1 MKKMTLNN
9 IYEWPLMTRIL
20 LLGLVFSAALY
31 LGYRY
36 DLTAQM
42 KKLSQAEQQEVD
54 IKQQIELVF
63 RKNEI
68 IKSEVARLPELRT
81 ALVQMGKE
89 LVTYNELPEL
99 LNGILKLGGD
109 NHLFFSLFA
118 PGASVKVAMPEP
130 VKDASTDNS
139 APAANAAPTPAATS
153 EPAAPEPPKRFLFAK
168 VPIKVVLVGT
178 YHQIADFIS
187 QVANMPSI
195 IVIGDFTISNESS
208 NALLGEKLAKQAEAQ
223 HLLSAEMTLDVYHTL
238 ENK

>member
-9 IYEWPLMTRIL
+9 IYEWPLMTRVL
-20 LLGLVFSAALY
+20 LLGLIFSAALY

-42 KKLSQAEQQEVD
+42 KKLSQAEQQEAD

-68 IKSEVARLPELRT
+68 IKNEVARLPELRT
-81 ALVQMGKE
+81 ALLQMRKE
-89 LVTYNELPEL
+89 LVTYNELPSL
-99 LNGILKLGGD
+99 LNNILKLGGD
-109 NHLFFSLFA
+109 NNLFFSLFA

-130 VKDASTDNS
+130 VKIASADNPVSAATTAPAASTD
-139 APAANAAPTPAATS
+139 PAT
-153 EPAAPEPPKRFLFAK
+153 PEPPKKYLFAK

-195 IVIGDFTISNESS
+195 IVIGDFTISKESS

>member
-9 IYEWPLMTRIL
+9 IYEWPLMTRLL
-20 LLGLVFSAALY
+20 LLGLIFSAALY

-42 KKLSQAEQQEVD
+42 KKLSQAEQQEAD

-68 IKSEVARLPELRT
+68 IKNEVSRLPELRT
-81 ALVQMGKE
+81 ALVQMRKE
-89 LVTYNELPEL
+89 LVTYNELPNL
-99 LNGILKLGGD
+99 LNSILKLGAD
-109 NHLFFSLFA
+109 NNLFFSLFA
-118 PGASVKVAMPEP
+118 PAASVKVAMPEP
-130 VKDASTDNS
+130 VKIASADNPVS
-139 APAANAAPTPAATS
+139 APVATPPAASS
-153 EPAAPEPPKRFLFAK
+153 EPAPPEPPKKYLFAK

-195 IVIGDFTISNESS
+195 IVIGDFTISKESS